1 MKGILKVAILWS
13 LVGHL
18 VAFLPSME
26 NGNGQSDHT
35 HASITRAAIYLA
47 TADVINHVIDLK
59 KYNSSDVVETVNGY
73 FSKFFC
79 FYYRCFIFSKN
90 MRIFWNR
97 FSHKAS
103 CLFRLFFF
111 PLIENKSVKRL
122 DKWFP
127 LF

>member
-26 NGNGQSDHT
+26 NGNSDHT

-47 TADVINHVIDLK
+47 TADVINYVIDLK

-97 FSHKAS
+97 FSHEAS
-103 CLFRLFFF
+103 C
-111 PLIENKSVKRL
+111 
-122 DKWFP
+122 
-127 LF
+127 